1 MIFFRWVEYPQ
12 MHVCI
17 HRTTD
22 NGFFCSKYVG
32 GKKVMG
38 VTRQFK
44 TKEELKDFLLG
55 LPNPPIDFIREMIAG
70 IE

>member
-38 VTRQFK
+38 VTREFK
-44 TKEELKDFLLG
+44 TKQELSSFLLKQ
-55 LPNPPIDFIREMIAG
+55 PNAPIDFINDMINS